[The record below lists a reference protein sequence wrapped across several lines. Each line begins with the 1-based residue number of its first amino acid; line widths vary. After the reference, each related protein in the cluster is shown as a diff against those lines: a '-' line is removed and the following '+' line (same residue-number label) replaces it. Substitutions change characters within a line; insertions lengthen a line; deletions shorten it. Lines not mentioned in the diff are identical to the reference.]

1 MNRKILYI
9 INPISGTR
17 SKKNLQ
23 KFVEEKTKEV
33 NIPFLIYPS
42 AADGDYSHLH
52 AVIKDENITDIVIA
66 GGDGTVNQVT
76 GSLENEVVNFGIIP
90 RGSGNGLALAAKI
103 PRNAGKALKII
114 FNGKASPVDA
124 FTVNNHYACMLA
136 GLGFDAQVAH
146 DFMYVPKR
154 GLMTY
159 IRLSLKNFFSMKP
172 HPFEIIAGNAAFKT
186 EAFFI
191 SIANS
196 NQFGNYFTIAPKA
209 SLSDGL
215 LDVVI
220 VTRQHKISFMFQV
233 LLQMIGW
240 NKMIRHETMGNST
253 SSIRQKKG
261 IIYFQTPNL
270 EIINPTHAPLHLD
283 GEPALTTEK
292 IVVTVKQKCFRLI
305 QPA

>member
-23 KFVEEKTKEV
+23 QFVEAKTRKAG
-33 NIPFLIYPS
+33 ISFLIYPS
-42 AADGDYSHLH
+42 AANGDYSNLH
-52 AVIKDENITDIVIA
+52 SVIKNENITDIVIA
-66 GGDGTVNQVT
+66 GGDGAVNQVT
-76 GSLENEVVNFGIIP
+76 GSLMNEDVNFGIIP

-114 FNGKASPVDA
+114 FTGKASPVDA
-124 FTVNNHYACMLA
+124 FTVNNRFACMLA
-136 GLGFDAQVAH
+136 GMGFDARVAH

-154 GLMTY
+154 GLITY
-159 IRLSLKNFFSMKP
+159 IKLSLKNFFSMKP
-172 HPFEIIAGNAAFKT
+172 HPFEVKVGNVSFKT

-220 VTRQHKISFMFQV
+220 VTRQHKISFMFRV
-233 LLQMIGW
+233 LLQMIGL
-240 NKMIRHETMGNST
+240 NKMIRHETLEKST
-253 SSIRQKKG
+253 SAIQQEKG
-261 IIYFQTPNL
+261 IIYFQTPGL
-270 EIINPTHAPLHLD
+270 EIFNPSLAPLHLD
-283 GEPALTTEK
+283 GEPAATTEK
-292 IVVTVKQKCFRLI
+292 IVIAVKQNCFRLI